1 MRPTLDSDGDA
12 SQGIVVV
19 PPMPSRKSSRAGKKP
34 VPPGSAGPR
43 SAGRLQKAIDAVVRR
58 EIVAA
63 LAENGGNVTHAAKA
77 LGISRISLHAR
88 MKTLGVEPATAR
100 R

>member
-1 MRPTLDSDGDA
+1 MA
-12 SQGIVVV
+12 
-19 PPMPSRKSSRAGKKP
+19 SRKTVAPRKKRI
-34 VPPGSAGPR
+34 PPGTAGPR
-43 SAGRLQKAIDAVVRR
+43 SAGRLQRAIDAAVKR
-58 EIVAA
+58 EIAAA

-88 MKTLGVEPATAR
+88 MNALGVAPTTR